1 MPVISK
7 LTIPELDL
15 FLEHL
20 LRVFSIIDLVC
31 YRVARP
37 LDIISDLFVSPD
49 YFFDNKCVSQNPYNL
64 FLNFLK
70 LFQALLPP
78 RHCTT
83 LREPR
88 YPEYE
93 Y

>member
-1 MPVISK
+1 MPVITET
-7 LTIPELDL
+7 TISELDL
-15 FLEHL
+15 SFEHL

-31 YRVARP
+31 DRVARP
-37 LDIISDLFVSPD
+37 LNIVSDLFVSPD
-49 YFFDNKCVSQNPYNL
+49 YFFDNKCISQNLYNL

-70 LFQALLPP
+70 LFQAHLLRPD
-78 RHCTT
+78 CTT

-88 YPEYE
+88 VPDYE